1 MGFRNWFEN
10 GLRTGEWQR
19 FEGTG
24 YSVQITQYSN
34 KGPMFIINDP
44 KGQEISRA
52 FFDMFKMSWKTD

>member
-10 GLRTGEWQR
+10 GLRTGAWQQ
-19 FEGTG
+19 FEGIG